1 MAVEVRQKGK
11 VSIVD
16 VKGKLTVGEEHVQ
29 LRERVKALLAGGHRL
44 FIFNLA
50 DVPFMD
56 SSGLG
61 ETAACKMRV
70 SRHDGVIKLVLHDR
84 SKVREVFRITG
95 LDQAFEIFDDE
106 GEALASF
113 IS

>member
-1 MAVEVRQKGK
+1 MAVEIRQKGK

-16 VKGKLTVGEEHVQ
+16 VSGKLTVGEAHVQ
-29 LRERVKALLAGGHRL
+29 LRDRVKELIESGRRL
-44 FIFNLA
+44 FILNLA

-70 SRHDGVIKLVLHDR
+70 SRHDGVIKLVLRDR
-84 SKVREVFRITG
+84 SKVREVFKITG
-95 LDQAFEIFDDE
+95 LDQAFEIFEDE

>member
-16 VKGKLTVGEEHVQ
+16 VKGKLTVGEDHVQ
-29 LRERVKALLAGGHRL
+29 LRETLKGLLADGRRL
-44 FIFNLA
+44 LVLNLL

-70 SRHDGVIKLVLHDR
+70 SRNDGSIKLVLHR
-84 SKVREVFRITG
+84 QSKVREVFKITG
-95 LDQAFEIFDDE
+95 LDRAFEIYEDE

-113 IS
+113 IK

>member
-1 MAVEVRQKGK
+1 MAVGVRQKGK

-16 VKGKLTVGEEHVQ
+16 VKGKLAVGEDQVQ
-29 LRERVKALLAGGHRL
+29 LRETLKGLLAEGHRL
-44 FIFNLA
+44 FVFNLL

-61 ETAACKMRV
+61 EAAACKMRV
-70 SRHDGVIKLVLHDR
+70 SRDDGTIKLVLRER
-84 SKVREVFRITG
+84 SKVREVLKITG
-95 LDQAFEIFDDE
+95 LDHAFEIYEDE

-113 IS
+113 IK

>member
-16 VKGKLTVGEEHVQ
+16 VKGKLTVGDDHIQ
-29 LRERVKALLAGGHRL
+29 LRQTVKDLLDDGRRL
-44 FIFNLA
+44 FVFNLL

-70 SRHDGVIKLVLHDR
+70 SRNDGVIKIVLR
-84 SKVREVFRITG
+84 EQSKVREVFKITG
-95 LDQAFEIFDDE
+95 LDHAFEIFEDE

-113 IS
+113 IK

>member
-16 VKGKLTVGEEHVQ
+16 VKGKLTVGDDHIQ
-29 LRERVKALLAGGHRL
+29 LREAVKGLLEGGNRL
-44 FIFNLA
+44 FVFNLR

-70 SRHDGVIKLVLHDR
+70 SRHEGVIKLVLEEH
-84 SKVREVFRITG
+84 SKVREVLKITG
-95 LDQAFEIFDDE
+95 LDHAFEIYEDE

-113 IS
+113 IK

>member
-1 MAVEVRQKGK
+1 MK
-11 VSIVD
+11 D
-16 VKGKLTVGEEHVQ
+16 
-29 LRERVKALLAGGHRL
+29 LLADGRKL
-44 FIFNLA
+44 FVFNLL

-70 SRHDGVIKLVLHDR
+70 SRDDGVIKIVLQEQ
-84 SKVREVFRITG
+84 SKVREVFKITG
-95 LDQAFEIFDDE
+95 LDLAFEIYEDE

-113 IS
+113 IK

>member
-16 VKGKLTVGEEHVQ
+16 VKGKLTVGDGHTQ
-29 LRERVKALLAGGHRL
+29 LRETVKGLLDEGRRL
-44 FIFNLA
+44 FVFNLR

-70 SRHDGVIKLVLHDR
+70 SRNGGVIKLVLR
-84 SKVREVFRITG
+84 EPSKVREVLKITG
-95 LDQAFEIFDDE
+95 LDHAFEIYDDE

-113 IS
+113 IK

>member
-1 MAVEVRQKGK
+1 MAVDVRQKGK

-16 VKGKLTVGEEHVQ
+16 VKGKLAVGEDQVQ
-29 LRERVKALLAGGHRL
+29 LRETLKGLLAEGHRL
-44 FIFNLA
+44 FVFNLL

-70 SRHDGVIKLVLHDR
+70 SRDDGTIKLVLHER
-84 SKVREVFRITG
+84 SKVREVLKITG
-95 LDQAFEIFDDE
+95 LDHAFEIYEDE

-113 IS
+113 IK